1 VTDLIPVAVYGS
13 GGHGKVV
20 ADILICQGT
29 HRVAYFVDDDASKA
43 GTRIWGYPVLHGM
56 DGLLRARDE
65 IPALA
70 AVVAIG
76 CNESRESLAARLV
89 AEGVPLIT
97 AIHPAACVAASARI
111 GAGTVFMA
119 GSIVNPSSTIG
130 SNTIV
135 NTRSAV
141 DHDCQIGDSVHIA
154 PGATICGHV
163 TIGDLATVWA
173 GATVINNIAI
183 GAGAIV
189 GAGAVVTHD
198 VPPGLTVVGVP
209 ARPLPRGAT

>member
-1 VTDLIPVAVYGS
+1 MIDLIPVAVYGS

-20 ADILICQGT
+20 ADVANCQGIYAVT
-29 HRVAYFVDDDASKA
+29 CFVDDDGSKA
-43 GTRIWGYPVLHGM
+43 GATIWGYPVLHGL

-65 IPALA
+65 TPALA

-76 CNESRESLAARLV
+76 CNESRLSIAARL
-89 AEGVPLIT
+89 ADEGVPLIT
-97 AIHPAACVAASARI
+97 AIHPSACVAASAHI
-111 GAGTVFMA
+111 GPGTVVMA
-119 GSIVNPSSTIG
+119 GSVVNPSSTIG
-130 SNTIV
+130 SNTIL
-135 NTRSAV
+135 NTRSGI
-141 DHDCQIGDSVHIA
+141 DHDCQIGDGVHIA
-154 PGATICGHV
+154 PGATICGHA
-163 TIGDLATVWA
+163 TISDLATIWA
-173 GATVINNIAI
+173 GATVINNVVI